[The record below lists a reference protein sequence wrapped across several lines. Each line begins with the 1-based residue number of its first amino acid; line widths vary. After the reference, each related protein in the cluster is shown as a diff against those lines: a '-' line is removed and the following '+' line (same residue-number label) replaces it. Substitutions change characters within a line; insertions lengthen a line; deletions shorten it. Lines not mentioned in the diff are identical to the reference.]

1 MSVAGAARRSRCE
14 ATVGRMLRAR
24 RRPRRLSIFTVQAI
38 NQSFKLANR
47 GGEVDISRD
56 TGLGL
61 RLARDDFDMGI
72 FS

>member
-1 MSVAGAARRSRCE
+1 
-14 ATVGRMLRAR
+14 MLRAR